1 MAETLNFPWET
12 LNTIVGGG
20 SAIDVPRLY
29 VKTSD
34 EAESFLECYGF
45 SWSVDSHRRELDA
58 VRREAISY
66 IEEELLGGQSPMPDE
81 LLDQED
87 VRQLLLWGSEPP
99 NTVRQQW
106 VCALL
111 RVMHTISHADSYL
124 NRRFSR
130 QIRRQIIDRYKPHLH
145 IDVDKLTLGRGK
157 GSIPL
162 VRFEVKE
169 SKPLRS
175 TITKLLH
182 KVENVAA
189 DIFDR
194 VGVRFVTQD
203 RLDTLLVVQYLRQKN
218 VVMFANIKPSR
229 SRNTLIDINWLRDEI
244 DRLDRGEEALERSQ
258 RVKRL
263 RESLAVRPFPSS
275 NQPFTNRFSSVD
287 YHSIQFTCRQQIRV
301 RDMLADERQGGE
313 MRFFFPFEVQVL
325 DAESYQMS
333 RDGLASHEVYK
344 RRQRRE
350 VQRRVMGPLILT
362 DIA

>member
-1 MAETLNFPWET
+1 
-12 LNTIVGGG
+12 
-20 SAIDVPRLY
+20 
-29 VKTSD
+29 
-34 EAESFLECYGF
+34 
-45 SWSVDSHRRELDA
+45 
-58 VRREAISY
+58 
-66 IEEELLGGQSPMPDE
+66 
-81 LLDQED
+81 
-87 VRQLLLWGSEPP
+87 
-99 NTVRQQW
+99 
-106 VCALL
+106 
-111 RVMHTISHADSYL
+111 
-124 NRRFSR
+124 
-130 QIRRQIIDRYKPHLH
+130 
-145 IDVDKLTLGRGK
+145 
-157 GSIPL
+157 
-162 VRFEVKE
+162 
-169 SKPLRS
+169 
-175 TITKLLH
+175 
-182 KVENVAA
+182 
-189 DIFDR
+189 
-194 VGVRFVTQD
+194 
-203 RLDTLLVVQYLRQKN
+203 LVVQYLRQKN